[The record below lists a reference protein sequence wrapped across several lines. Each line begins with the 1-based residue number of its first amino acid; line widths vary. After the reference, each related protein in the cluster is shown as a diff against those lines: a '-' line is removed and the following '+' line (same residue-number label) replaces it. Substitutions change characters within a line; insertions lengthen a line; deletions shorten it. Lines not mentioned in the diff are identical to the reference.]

1 METTTETAPSQSQT
15 QSQSSSQPAREAPGP
30 VLDKDLRW
38 KQFRE
43 RNPRLRMLIIIGAV
57 VLVVVLALVW
67 RYLGSYEATD
77 DAQIDGHLSSIS
89 ARVSGHV
96 QKLLVQD
103 NQYVNA
109 GTPLV
114 QIDPQDYQV
123 AVEKAEANYADAV
136 AAAKAAEVNIPIVSA
151 NTGGQ
156 MSSAEADVQSA
167 RAGISVARQQLDAA
181 NAQVQQAEAN
191 NVKAQNDLARYQQL
205 VDKQEISRQQYDQA
219 VANAKANAAAVQS
232 AHASA
237 SAAQHQIT
245 QAQSKLA
252 EAQANLRAA
261 NTAPQ
266 QVAVSR
272 SRAEAA
278 QAMVARS
285 KAELDQAKLDLS
297 YTTVVAAVNGIVSNR
312 TVDVGQNVQPGQ
324 ELMKVVPLDDIWV
337 TANFKETQL
346 RNMRPGQPVTISVD
360 AYDREFK
367 GRVESISGASG
378 ARFSLLPPENAT
390 GNYVKVVQRI
400 PVKITFDP
408 DETKEHI
415 LRPGM
420 SVVPKVWIR

>member
-1 METTTETAPSQSQT
+1 M
-15 QSQSSSQPAREAPGP
+15 
-30 VLDKDLRW
+30 DKDLRW

-181 NAQVQQAEAN
+181 NAQVQQTEAN

-219 VANAKANAAAVQS
+219 VANAKANF
-232 AHASA
+232 
-237 SAAQHQIT
+237 
-245 QAQSKLA
+245 
-252 EAQANLRAA
+252 
-261 NTAPQ
+261 AP
-266 QVAVSR
+266 
-272 SRAEAA
+272 
-278 QAMVARS
+278 
-285 KAELDQAKLDLS
+285 
-297 YTTVVAAVNGIVSNR
+297 
-312 TVDVGQNVQPGQ
+312 P
-324 ELMKVVPLDDIWV
+324 
-337 TANFKETQL
+337 
-346 RNMRPGQPVTISVD
+346 
-360 AYDREFK
+360 
-367 GRVESISGASG
+367 
-378 ARFSLLPPENAT
+378 
-390 GNYVKVVQRI
+390 
-400 PVKITFDP
+400 
-408 DETKEHI
+408 I
-415 LRPGM
+415 LRPN
-420 SVVPKVWIR
+420 RLR